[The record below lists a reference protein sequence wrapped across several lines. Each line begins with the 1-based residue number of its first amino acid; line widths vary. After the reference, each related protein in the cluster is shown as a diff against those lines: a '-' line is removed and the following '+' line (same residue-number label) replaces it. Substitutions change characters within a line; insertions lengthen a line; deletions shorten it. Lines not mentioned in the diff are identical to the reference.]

1 MAGILSRVVRTT
13 SGTATVVIPEQGNE
27 ITSWSD
33 MVVEQPGFGTHQY
46 AVQCKLGD
54 PTDSPLPRSR
64 RRVLVV
70 IRFRK

>member
-13 SGTATVVIPEQGNE
+13 GGTATVVVPEQGNE

-33 MVVEQPGFGTHQY
+33 MVVEQPGVGTHSY
-46 AVQCKLGD
+46 AAQCKLGD
-54 PTDSPLPRSR
+54 PTDLPLPRSR